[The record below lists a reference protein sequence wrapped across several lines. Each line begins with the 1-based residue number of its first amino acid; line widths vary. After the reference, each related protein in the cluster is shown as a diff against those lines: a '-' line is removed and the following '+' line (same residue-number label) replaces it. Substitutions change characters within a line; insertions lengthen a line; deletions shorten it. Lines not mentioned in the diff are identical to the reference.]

1 LLWGDGGRLR
11 IGEKRVAYD
20 LGRHLRTVFGTEEEV
35 PKTEDEEKLAGDNE
49 RKFQRHFRLFVLLF
63 HEKTAF
69 SVQNRVY
76 GKGAARKGR
85 AKAIV
90 FWPDRSVF
98 RRRKR

>member
-35 PKTEDEEKLAGDNE
+35 PKTEDEEKLATDDQ

-63 HEKTAF
+63 HVKTAF
-69 SVQNRVY
+69 SVQNREY
-76 GKGAARKGR
+76 GKGAAGEGR
-85 AKAIV
+85 EKEVV
-90 FWPDRSVF
+90 FCSDRPVF
-98 RRRKR
+98 TRRKS